1 MYNRNREGSLFRVGS
16 ETMKFCPN
24 CGKEVS
30 EDTKFCPNCGK
41 RLIEIQGKQI
51 ATSEEVSEEFKDMP
65 DSILL
70 EHITLQLSP
79 RYCGKCGC
87 QLKARWLQKKCF
99 DRQTGYPKY
108 DVIIACPHAT
118 LYETRISSKLL
129 VIFES
134 PFNRHTAGRVSLVIP
149 PEADSVISN
158 MGEEWAK
165 NIHNNSLG
173 IWSLILG
180 IIGILTFS
188 GLAGALAAIVLGI
201 LQFRHHVSK
210 CSIAGVVL
218 GVFGVVLFIVP

>member
-1 MYNRNREGSLFRVGS
+1 MP
-16 ETMKFCPN
+16 FCPN

-30 EDTKFCPNCGK
+30 EGVKFCPKCGK
-41 RLIEIQGKQI
+41 QLIKTQGKQT
-51 ATSEEVSEEFKDMP
+51 ATSEEVSEEFKDIP

-70 EHITLQLSP
+70 EHITLQLSA
-79 RYCGKCGC
+79 RYCEKCGY
-87 QLKARWLQKKCF
+87 QLEARCLRKKCF

-108 DVIIACPHAT
+108 DVIIACPHAI

-165 NIHNNSLG
+165 NIHSNSLG
-173 IWSLILG
+173 IWSLVLG
-180 IIGILTFS
+180 IVGIFTFS

-210 CSIAGVVL
+210 SSIAGVVL
-218 GVFGVVLFIVP
+218 GTIGVMLFIVLMTTP